1 MKDLNTIL
9 NSIDISADWIGL
21 REVCENKTFRYIRDM
36 NPQSNTRSSS
46 HGVMV
51 EVLSNGQ
58 FGYYGCNNP
67 SQMSLQNAAEKALQ
81 QAKAGRLHILDK
93 ITETINEPRS
103 NLKPHTPKA
112 GLGWPVIRPLKVR
125 RSRVQTYG
133 RHWARTGRH
142 WTTGGSTPPGG
153 GVQRGS
159 GRSLQNLTM

>member
-58 FGYYGCNNP
+58 FGYSATSDMSDSGINRAAKSALDNANAGSKNNIF
-67 SQMSLQNAAEKALQ
+67 NF
-81 QAKAGRLHILDK
+81 H
-93 ITETINEPRS
+93 
-103 NLKPHTPKA
+103 
-112 GLGWPVIRPLKVR
+112 
-125 RSRVQTYG
+125 
-133 RHWARTGRH
+133 
-142 WTTGGSTPPGG
+142 
-153 GVQRGS
+153 
-159 GRSLQNLTM
+159 